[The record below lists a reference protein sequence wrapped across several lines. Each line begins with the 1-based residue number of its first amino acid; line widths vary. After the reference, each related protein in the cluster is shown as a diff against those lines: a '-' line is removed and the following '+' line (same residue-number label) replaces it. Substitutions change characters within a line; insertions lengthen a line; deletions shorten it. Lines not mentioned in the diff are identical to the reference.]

1 MKLTVFYQ
9 SNPWQPSATDPRM
22 FFDLNNDVCEFTTN
36 LDQAV
41 DIQLLEVD
49 RPLSFPPEV
58 RANAKLGIKL
68 SIFHN
73 CEYQVEGT
81 VHDTPK
87 DCIIITNAVSKYN
100 HPNLIH
106 NDFLFNRT
114 KAYYLGFNFG
124 PETRRW
130 YFYNQQAFVVPK
142 IVGADYKTKIYV
154 APNKTYLNDPWR
166 VIKFRPQLVQLL
178 LDCFGD
184 LGYIGE
190 NDLIK
195 NLFLIPHVQM
205 PDCQDLSQ
213 VVLSARNQKYQFGYC
228 PPHNEYYK
236 NTFISIYGETIEYG
250 TSIAVTEKTY
260 DPLIKGHFILPFSCA
275 GFVSYLNTLGFQF
288 PTFINYDYD
297 NISNDGKRFASYTD
311 EVRRLLSL
319 QLDTWREHWNN
330 NLDIIQHNQS
340 IFFDR
345 DYDRVDF
352 SKIL

>member
-1 MKLTVFYQ
+1 V
-9 SNPWQPSATDPRM
+9 
-22 FFDLNNDVCEFTTN
+22 
-36 LDQAV
+36 
-41 DIQLLEVD
+41 I
-49 RPLSFPPEV
+49 PE
-58 RANAKLGIKL
+58 
-68 SIFHN
+68 
-73 CEYQVEGT
+73 
-81 VHDTPK
+81 
-87 DCIIITNAVSKYN
+87 
-100 HPNLIH
+100 
-106 NDFLFNRT
+106 
-114 KAYYLGFNFG
+114 
-124 PETRRW
+124 
-130 YFYNQQAFVVPK
+130 

-166 VIKFRPQLVQLL
+166 VAKFRPQLVQLL
-178 LDCFGD
+178 LDRFGD

-190 NDLIK
+190 NDLVK

-236 NTFISIYGETIEYG
+236 NTFISIFGETIEHG
-250 TSIAVTEKTY
+250 PSMAVTEKTY

-297 NISNDGKRFASYTD
+297 SISNDKKRFASYTD
-311 EVRRLLSL
+311 EVTRLLSL